1 MTARPDPPVRAVL
14 WRALGAP
21 LLRLSPQPLYRARV
35 ILLRLF
41 GATLDNSTRVRSTAR
56 IQRPWN
62 LTAGHRTMIGD
73 HASLVGPDRI
83 TIGSRC
89 TVSQLCAL
97 VTRAHNPDRE
107 PFAAPITIEDDCW
120 IAADT
125 LVMPGAHVRRGA
137 LVGARSMIEGELPE
151 WRICAGEP
159 ARPRAPRH
167 LRGVSP
173 EPA

>member
-1 MTARPDPPVRAVL
+1 MTPRPDPPLRALL
-14 WRALGAP
+14 WRTIGAP

-41 GATLDNSTRVRSTAR
+41 GARLHSSTRVRSTAR

-62 LTAGHRTMIGD
+62 LSAGQRTMIGD
-73 HASLVGPDRI
+73 HAALIGPERI
-83 TIGSRC
+83 NIGARC

-97 VTRAHNPDRE
+97 VTRAHTPDR
-107 PFAAPITIEDDCW
+107 AQRSAPITIEDDCW

-125 LVMPGAHVRRGA
+125 LVMPGAIVRRGA
-137 LVGARSMIEGELPE
+137 LVGARSMIDGELPE

-159 ARPRAPRH
+159 ARPRAPRV

-173 EPA
+173 EIA